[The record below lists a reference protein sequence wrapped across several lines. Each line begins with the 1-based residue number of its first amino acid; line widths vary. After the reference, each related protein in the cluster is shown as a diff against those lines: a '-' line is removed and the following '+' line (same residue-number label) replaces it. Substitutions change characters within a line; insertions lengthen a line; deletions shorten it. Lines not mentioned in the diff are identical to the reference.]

1 MKTSELFP
9 QRLGELLRERNMD
22 SEALSRHTGI
32 PLATIRA
39 YLGGKR
45 DAISTRNL
53 LFFAQALELPM
64 SELVDY
70 LNCVVNL
77 DKK

>member
-1 MKTSELFP
+1 MKASEFFP
-9 QRLGELLRERNMD
+9 QRLQLLLREQGMKP
-22 SEALSRHTGI
+22 EELSLRTGI

-39 YLGGKR
+39 YLSGKR
-45 DAISTRNL
+45 DAISTRNML
-53 LFFAQALELPM
+53 LFAQFFEMPM

-70 LNCVVNL
+70 LSDMVNL